1 MIKGIFFDVG
11 GTLYSYKNLQSVMM
25 TVLKEMKAK
34 LQLEHDFF
42 EVARHYQLA
51 NQDIDQLYADKSF
64 YLVRD
69 YLEEVFAAFLK
80 RIDRP
85 HLQSHFEWFEP
96 YQRESMIGCMELKPD
111 CHSTLTRLKA
121 MDLYLSAVSNADE
134 NHLIPLVERGEL
146 HRWLTHWTSS
156 EAARSCKPDRRFF
169 DIALGKSGLTANQIL
184 FVGDSLEQDIQGA
197 HAMGMKTALIT
208 ELNAPAPMHVGR
220 ETPEPDFQ
228 ITTLSE
234 LPGIVEKLNRQ
245 TV

>member
-1 MIKGIFFDVG
+1 MIKGVFFDVG
-11 GTLYSYKNLQSVMM
+11 GTLYSYKNMQSAMMDVLQ
-25 TVLKEMKAK
+25 EMKAK
-34 LQLEHDFF
+34 LQLEHDLL
-42 EVARHYQLA
+42 EVAHHYQLA
-51 NQDIDQLYADKSF
+51 NKNIDQLYADKAF

-69 YLEEVFAAFLK
+69 YMGEVFAAFLE

-85 HLQSHFEWFEP
+85 HLQSHFDWFEP
-96 YQRESMIGCMELKPD
+96 YQRASMIGCMELKPD
-111 CHSTLTRLKA
+111 CHSTLTRLKD
-121 MDLYLSAVSNADE
+121 MGLYLSAVSNADE

-169 DIALGKSGLTANQIL
+169 EIALEKSGLAANQIL

-208 ELNAPAPMHVGR
+208 ELDGPAPMHVGR
-220 ETPEPDFQ
+220 ETPQPDFQ
-228 ITTLSE
+228 IATLSE

-245 TV
+245 TA